1 MKIKQIF
8 ICIAFL
14 CNSESFWAQN
24 FSVGYDAN
32 GNRISRAIIPLKSAS
47 VNSSQHEAD
56 TSKYYEKMD
65 DFVIS
70 VFPNPTEGELKIEI
84 SRFDLVQNSSIKV
97 FNSQGSLIVQM
108 SSSGSDYINLTKYP
122 PGYYIMQID
131 INGKKSEWKILKE

>member
-1 MKIKQIF
+1 MKIRHIF

-32 GNRISRAIIPLKSAS
+32 GNRISRATIPLKSTS

-56 TSKYYEKMD
+56 TLKYCEKMD
-65 DFVIS
+65 DFLIF

-84 SRFDLVQNSSIKV
+84 SPFDLVQYSSITV
-97 FNSQGSLIVQM
+97 YNSQGSLIVQT

-131 INGKKSEWKILKE
+131 INGKKFEWKILKD